1 MNVQAAQV
9 LLSIYLTLPS
19 ISVLGQKFHSHKTM
33 RLLKIRSLNCV
44 SSGLSTAKSLN
55 LGIGLY
61 SSGQIH
67 IDTQGYRTW
76 GPDLT
81 RNTSMCNF

>member
-1 MNVQAAQV
+1 
-9 LLSIYLTLPS
+9 
-19 ISVLGQKFHSHKTM
+19 
-33 RLLKIRSLNCV
+33 
-44 SSGLSTAKSLN
+44 N

>member
-1 MNVQAAQV
+1 
-9 LLSIYLTLPS
+9 
-19 ISVLGQKFHSHKTM
+19 
-33 RLLKIRSLNCV
+33 
-44 SSGLSTAKSLN
+44 
-55 LGIGLY
+55 
-61 SSGQIH
+61 GQIH

>member
-1 MNVQAAQV
+1 MNVQVAQAH
-9 LLSIYLTLPS
+9 LNIYLTRQS
-19 ISVLGQKFHSHKTM
+19 ISVLVLSSPAQDYAFIENTKFKLCQFWAQHGQ
-33 RLLKIRSLNCV
+33 SLNM
-44 SSGLSTAKSLN
+44 
-55 LGIGLY
+55 GIGLY

-81 RNTSMCNF
+81 RNSSMYF

>member
-1 MNVQAAQV
+1 M
-9 LLSIYLTLPS
+9 
-19 ISVLGQKFHSHKTM
+19 
-33 RLLKIRSLNCV
+33 
-44 SSGLSTAKSLN
+44 
-55 LGIGLY
+55 GIGLY

-81 RNTSMCNF
+81 RNSSMYFNKNSFQLKGVFFIHFPINQNFLKRRFLHSMHKRLK

>member
-1 MNVQAAQV
+1 
-9 LLSIYLTLPS
+9 
-19 ISVLGQKFHSHKTM
+19 
-33 RLLKIRSLNCV
+33 
-44 SSGLSTAKSLN
+44 
-55 LGIGLY
+55 
-61 SSGQIH
+61 SGQIH